1 MNFQT
6 TAVFDFLMATK
17 KSYFHSL
24 AKNCLFYSYWMTRNA
39 MGGRVFCSFG
49 LISSF
54 NTKTLFT
61 FSTKFPLCEIL
72 LFILI
77 KRLPGMGTVG
87 LSPRPQHL
95 PKVCLTPDR
104 QTEQVRD
111 NEKNRYN
118 WTMINLLCFMNTLKR
133 RANARNVSCETSS
146 GGQFK
151 LSSQLIKPSYLVFMN
166 SSIKFVALPQRHN

>member
-1 MNFQT
+1 MLMTNRSFRLSVRRLWLQLVQLKVCKHGSIISFKEAVKLNFQT

-77 KRLPGMGTVG
+77 KRLPGRGTVG

-104 QTEQVRD
+104 HKQ
-111 NEKNRYN
+111 NR
-118 WTMINLLCFMNTLKR
+118 
-133 RANARNVSCETSS
+133 
-146 GGQFK
+146 
-151 LSSQLIKPSYLVFMN
+151 
-166 SSIKFVALPQRHN
+166 